1 MDSRSWWTPPP
12 DPPEHRLPEDL
23 RQRDPLGARD
33 VGWVSQMRPFVR
45 QFSAPDACVLDPF
58 CGFGSTL
65 LAAALEGRRG
75 LGLEIDAARAAL
87 ARERLQRLGVQAQ
100 VRVGAL
106 PQLAL
111 EAPVDLCLT
120 NVPYFGCDW
129 PGAATPGQL
138 YASADY
144 AAYLRG
150 LRAVFHAVRRS
161 LREDGFCIAMVE
173 NVDLG
178 GVVVPQAWDLARV
191 LGSLFAP
198 CAERVL
204 CYPRDGAQA
213 QALAP
218 GDARSDR
225 SHEYA
230 LIFQKRREPLDLPGS
245 AQLLHALRADGFD
258 YTVHGSYA
266 AWCADPAAA
275 ARLPGDVD
283 LLLPRDP
290 ERLLR
295 LLDWLRARGFALS
308 LWGEPLASPPT
319 LAVLDAHHYL
329 RAERRDRGG
338 GLLRLDLS
346 LRPGPDS
353 LTAG

>member
-12 DPPEHRLPEDL
+12 DPPAHRLPDDL

-33 VGWVSQMRPFVR
+33 CGWVSQMRPFVR

-87 ARERLQRLGVQAQ
+87 ARERLQRLGLAAQ

-120 NVPYFGCDW
+120 NVPYFGCAW

-138 YASADY
+138 YASTDY
-144 AAYLRG
+144 AAYLHG
-150 LRAVFHAVRRS
+150 LRAVFHAVCRS

-173 NVDLG
+173 NVELD
-178 GVVVPQAWDLARV
+178 GVFVPQAWDLARV
-191 LGSLFAP
+191 LGSLFVP

-204 CYPRDGAQA
+204 CYPRNGAQP
-213 QALAP
+213 LAP
-218 GDARSDR
+218 GQTRSDR

-230 LIFQKRREPLDLPGS
+230 LIFQKRREPIDLAGT
-245 AQLLHALRADGFD
+245 AQLLAALRTEGFD
-258 YTVHGSYA
+258 YALYGSYP
-266 AWCADPAAA
+266 AWLADPAAA

-290 ERLLR
+290 GQLQR

-308 LWGEPLASPPT
+308 LWGEPLAAPPT

-338 GLLRLDLS
+338 GLLRVDLS
-346 LRPGPDS
+346 LRPPPGP

>member
-23 RQRDPLGARD
+23 RQRDPLQARD
-33 VGWVSQMRPFVR
+33 CGWVSQMRPFVR
-45 QFSAPDACVLDPF
+45 QFSAAEACVLDPF

-87 ARERLQRLGVQAQ
+87 ARERLQRLGLRAQ

-129 PGAATPGQL
+129 AGATPPGQL

-144 AAYLRG
+144 AAYLSG
-150 LRAVFHAVRRS
+150 LRAVFHAVRRV
-161 LREDGFCIAMVE
+161 LRDDGFCIAMVE
-173 NVDLG
+173 NVALD
-178 GVVVPQAWDLARV
+178 GVFVPQAWDLARI
-191 LGSLFAP
+191 LGSLFVP

-204 CYPRDGAQA
+204 CYPRDRV

-218 GDARSDR
+218 GDTRSDR

-230 LIFQKRREPLDLPGS
+230 LVFQKRREPIDLPGS
-245 AQLLHALRADGFD
+245 AQLLAALRADGFD
-258 YTVHGSYA
+258 YAVYGSYP
-266 AWCADPAAA
+266 AWLADPAAA
-275 ARLPGDVD
+275 ARPPGDVD

-290 ERLLR
+290 GQLQRLA
-295 LLDWLRARGFALS
+295 DWLRERGFVLS
-308 LWGEPLASPPT
+308 LWGEPLAAPLT
-319 LAVLDAHHYL
+319 LALLEAHHYL

-338 GLLRLDLS
+338 GLLRVDLA
-346 LRPGPDS
+346 LQPAAGS